1 MTGWIRKKRIF
12 AASALLLS
20 MFLYGCTSLLN
31 GDLTVA
37 YLTEE
42 ERAELESQGDIRAV
56 INYRESVFNPQA
68 YDSEYPDAFYIPENY
83 SKEARDIR
91 GFELLDFVNGDTFI
105 YAYQTMEYSDK
116 VTVSS
121 SAPVSA
127 DYVFYE
133 NSMTQN
139 TRELSGKM
147 VTVLAANRYTAQT
160 PGAGYRELQSWV
172 TDATENQ
179 SFFADAVGGWE
190 EGSGSRTARI
200 GSYAI
205 YFNEHA
211 VVYRAAEVQD
221 ALKKENSFPLPLISY
236 NFSGVVREIMTD
248 EKIGGQDGSEYQFD
262 INDVSFAAGED
273 YVDVYMSLTQSDQT
287 QEDDLSEDEERV
299 ERIPYVSGDT
309 VEEEEVDESR
319 YSMKSY
325 EIHLGFYEL
334 DQEFTFTVYNCNCD
348 RQVEDFRKNGTDMP
362 ADHEWNVSDN
372 SIVFRSRQDVLRRIR
387 SSYSEYFLQEDV
399 SANAFVTS
407 EETVP
412 DTLYPYTNFKID
424 GFHITG
430 RLRMTG
436 QIYKEAVRQGYYMDG
451 SRRVESDMNAS
462 FIYSR
467 SFILEKPMIIAYS
480 WNSQG
485 DQDGRQYSRHLV
497 MNGIL
502 VEYAAYL
509 PEEDADAPLELMDVR
524 WPGGNYWNSQW
535 HQFTQWYFV
544 SGRYCRYSIDRL
556 PAVSSVTG
564 KVSLDT
570 AYILCYTQEGI
581 YLYGIGADGARLNDE
596 FVYLDYSS
604 LNASEGLRQNQDAGS
619 NMNSILQEYGESEIY
634 REGVST
640 GSLSVSAQSALQR
653 EYNVDN
659 AAPDVYPDYSIN
671 RIFIWIRNQFWIP
684 FWTVC
689 TASHG
694 LEIIQDSGTLYIPV
708 FQKNVIYAYEEGAE
722 NTSASY
728 YQQLTRLEEGVAAYA
743 VFENQGEDKAAYPYL
758 LLGYD
763 YQGAVYTAM
772 DIARAKVIPF
782 AILEPD
788 RIAGTAADEAWKR
801 LSANPGE
808 YLVFYLKDC
817 YDRNL
822 YGTVSIVP
830 GYQDE

>member
-83 SKEARDIR
+83 SKEAQDIR

-105 YAYQTMEYSDK
+105 YAYQTMEYSDQ

-121 SAPVSA
+121 SVPVSA

-133 NSMTQN
+133 NSTTQN
-139 TRELSGKM
+139 TRELSGRM

-200 GSYAI
+200 GSYAV

-236 NFSGVVREIMTD
+236 NFSDVVREIVTN
-248 EKIGGQDGSEYQFD
+248 EEIGGQDESQYQLD

-273 YVDVYMSLTQSDQT
+273 YVDVYMSLTQSGQT
-287 QEDDLSEDEERV
+287 QEDELKEDEERV
-299 ERIPYVSGDT
+299 GRIPYVSGDIA
-309 VEEEEVDESR
+309 EEEEVDESR

-334 DQEFTFTVYNCNCD
+334 DREFTFTVYNDNCD
-348 RQVEDFRKNGTDMP
+348 WQVDYFRKNGTDMSP
-362 ADHEWNVSDN
+362 DYEWNVSDN
-372 SIVFRSRQDVLRRIR
+372 SIFFQSRQDVLRRIR
-387 SSYSEYFLQEDV
+387 SSYSEYFLQKDI

-407 EETVP
+407 EETAP
-412 DTLYPYTNFKID
+412 DTVCPYTDFKID

-436 QIYKEAVRQGYYMDG
+436 QTFQEAVRQGYYMDG
-451 SRRVESDMNAS
+451 DQRVESDMKAS

-467 SFILEKPMIIAYS
+467 TFILEKPMIIAYS
-480 WNSQG
+480 CSNQEK
-485 DQDGRQYSRHLV
+485 QEGRQYSKCLV
-497 MNGIL
+497 MNGML
-502 VEYAAYL
+502 VKYAAYL
-509 PEEDADAPLELMDVR
+509 PEEDTGAPLELLDVR
-524 WPGGNYWNSQW
+524 WPGENYWGSQW
-535 HQFTQWYFV
+535 HLFTQWYFV
-544 SGRYCRYSIDRL
+544 NGGYCRYSIDHL

-564 KVSLDT
+564 KVSFDT

-581 YLYGIGADGARLNDE
+581 YLYGIGADGSQLNDE
-596 FVYLDYSS
+596 SVYLDYSS
-604 LNASEGLRQNQDAGS
+604 LNVSEGLRQNQDAGS
-619 NMNSILQEYGESEIY
+619 NMNSILQEYGESDIY
-634 REGVST
+634 QEGVGI

-671 RIFIWIRNQFWIP
+671 RIFIWIRNRLWVP

-689 TASHG
+689 TTSHG
-694 LEIIQDSGTLYIPV
+694 LEIIQDSETLYIPV
-708 FQKNVIYAYEEGAE
+708 FQKNVIYAYEEGAD

-782 AILEPD
+782 AILDPD
-788 RIAGTAADEAWKR
+788 IIAGTAADEAWKR
-801 LSANPGE
+801 LTADPE
-808 YLVFYLKDC
+808 DHLVFYLKDC
-817 YDRNL
+817 YDRSL
-822 YGTVSIVP
+822 YGTVNIVP
-830 GYQDE
+830 GYKDE